1 MKPCP
6 QVCKPVKK
14 TVSYGS
20 FTISY
25 TQNQCGPDPKCVAA
39 NRACQAKLM
48 GLMQAAVAAE
58 AALKRAVAAR
68 ASAKTN
74 RAKAD
79 AAVRAAGKEAAAAE
93 AALKAAK
100 SIFDAATSRAAASAK
115 DANSK
120 ARLSAEKDKEVAQSL
135 RSYEKVKGKHLKAQA
150 VFNGAKSAAAKA
162 LADFNKA
169 VAKHCEAEQ
178 RHAQILQ
185 QIGHPNRPKRTCTG
199 KASSLTRKSL
209 PCKMKPCRPICVAKQ
224 EKTCFGSFCIPYTT
238 NVCKPDLKCKA
249 ANTACSGQLMGLLK
263 AAHSAEVTLK
273 KHAALKNSAKATHAQ
288 RAAAAAAAKKEVEAA
303 KKAMAAAQQALRTDE
318 QEAASAKADKISSAK
333 VAAKDKKTMEAKQA
347 SYTKAKTQ
355 HLAAQAAYAGA
366 RSSAAKALATYRKA
380 IKTHCDS
387 ESRHAAIV
395 KQLHHDHMAKSTCKA
410 TMVKRG

>member
-1 MKPCP
+1 
-6 QVCKPVKK
+6 
-14 TVSYGS
+14 
-20 FTISY
+20 
-25 TQNQCGPDPKCVAA
+25 
-39 NRACQAKLM
+39 M

-115 DANSK
+115 DANNK
-120 ARLSAEKDKEVAQSL
+120 ARFSAQKDKEVAQSL
-135 RSYEKVKGKHLKAQA
+135 AAYENAKSKHLKAQA

-169 VAKHCEAEQ
+169 IAKHCEAEE
-178 RHAQILQ
+178 RHAQLLQ

-199 KASSLTRKSL
+199 KAASSLTRKSL

-249 ANTACSGQLMGLLK
+249 ANAACSGQLMVLLK

-273 KHAALKNSAKATHAQ
+273 KNAGLKNSARATHAQ

-303 KKAMAAAQQALRTDE
+303 NKAMAAAQQALRTDE
-318 QEAASAKADKISSAK
+318 QEAASAKAAKISSAK
-333 VAAKDKKTMEAKQA
+333 VSAKDEKTMEAKQA
-347 SYTKAKTQ
+347 SYMKAKTQ
-355 HLAAQAAYAGA
+355 HLSAQAAYAGA
-366 RSSAAKALATYRKA
+366 RSSAAKALAVYRKA

-395 KQLHHDHMAKSTCKA
+395 KQLHHDHMAKSTCKS
-410 TMVKRG
+410 TRGE